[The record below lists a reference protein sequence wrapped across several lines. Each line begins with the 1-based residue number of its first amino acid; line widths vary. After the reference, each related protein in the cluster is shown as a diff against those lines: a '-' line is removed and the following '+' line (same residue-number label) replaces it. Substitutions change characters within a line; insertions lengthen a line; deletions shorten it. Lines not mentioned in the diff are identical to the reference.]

1 MPKPTRQGFTVIV
14 VPTGGGGNV
23 RQVEVSARQL
33 QLGARAAVVAGTFF
47 LVLAGASAW
56 ALPQATQAER
66 LRAENARLREGFDSV
81 ESRLAHMESLAS
93 RLQAFDDRLRQL
105 AADGVLIAGGPL
117 EDDDAEAFS
126 AWVEG
131 NDGAPRL
138 DWPAG
143 EPPDRAQA
151 LVARSADVVASFD
164 RVLEGLDALEAQAGS
179 IAARA
184 GSLPQTW
191 PVDGGSIT
199 SDWGWRK
206 FPFSGD
212 WKFHHGMDIGVPY
225 YTPVVATADGT
236 VVSAEYSGGSGNQ
249 VVVDHGN
256 DVYTR
261 YGHNSV
267 LVVSVGEEVLAG
279 QLVAYSGS
287 SGLSTGPHLHFDLV
301 IDGESVD
308 PLAYLP

>member
-164 RVLEGLDALEAQAGS
+164 RVLEGLDALEAGQNLGPAFGCGQAVRTKAGPFSPFQAGCRCGPFFPS
-179 IAARA
+179 LGGGGHGLGPGSARNA
-184 GSLPQTW
+184 PG
-191 PVDGGSIT
+191 
-199 SDWGWRK
+199 
-206 FPFSGD
+206 
-212 WKFHHGMDIGVPY
+212 
-225 YTPVVATADGT
+225 
-236 VVSAEYSGGSGNQ
+236 
-249 VVVDHGN
+249 
-256 DVYTR
+256 
-261 YGHNSV
+261 
-267 LVVSVGEEVLAG
+267 
-279 QLVAYSGS
+279 
-287 SGLSTGPHLHFDLV
+287 
-301 IDGESVD
+301 
-308 PLAYLP
+308 